1 MKRYIMSILS
11 VLLFTGAY
19 SQVGLYLGIRGGAGA
34 MLTQNQVSN
43 LATPE
48 GFDNVFSRN
57 SAWSGHAKGEA
68 LLGLWRFR
76 LGYQFLYNFSGP
88 SLVSVPPNAEISPAA
103 NTTYFNNSQTH
114 IFGQYFL
121 AEVVLV
127 KTRHFNLVP
136 GVAVGSYTGFKVD
149 NNTGEQVSLSATTD
163 RRFSIG
169 AELNAEIVYGRCTFL
184 IGPNYYLFGYRD
196 KFNHNWREYQHFIGA
211 DLGFR
216 VNLIKPKK

>member
-1 MKRYIMSILS
+1 MKRYITGIIGM
-11 VLLFTGAY
+11 LLFTGVY
-19 SQVGLYLGIRGGAGA
+19 SQVGLYLGVRGGAGA
-34 MLTQNQVSN
+34 MLTQNQVTN
-43 LATPE
+43 LPTTE

-88 SLVSVPPNAEISPAA
+88 SVVSVQGNPEISPAA

-121 AEVVLV
+121 GEIVLI

-136 GVAVGSYTGFKVD
+136 GVAVGSYTGYKVD
-149 NNTGEQVSLSATTD
+149 DNTGDHVSLSTTTN

-169 AELNAEIVYGRCTFL
+169 GELNAEIVYGRCTFL
-184 IGPNYYLFGYRD
+184 VGPNYYLFSYRD
-196 KFNHNWREYQHFIGA
+196 KFNDNWREYQHFIGA
-211 DLGFR
+211 DVGFR
-216 VNLIKPKK
+216 VNLLKPRQ